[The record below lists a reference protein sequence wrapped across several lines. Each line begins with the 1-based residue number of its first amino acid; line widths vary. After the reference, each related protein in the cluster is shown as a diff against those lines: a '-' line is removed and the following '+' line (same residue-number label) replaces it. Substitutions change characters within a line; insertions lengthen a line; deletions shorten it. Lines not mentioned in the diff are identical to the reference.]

1 MPWRLKMSDA
11 RLDAPIRI
19 RAETSIAD
27 PDTCKFIVDRVVHPG
42 GPFSFD
48 RGATTDSSPL
58 IARLFTFGDI
68 THVVVAGSA
77 VSVTKMPSASWEN
90 LRRPIGAEIR
100 SQLQTGRPA
109 IVEPPRTGRND
120 AQIRA
125 AIERLLEREVNPSI
139 AAHGGRITVVD
150 LSDGV
155 LSIAMGGGCQGCASS
170 AATLRD
176 GFEMMAR
183 RVAPELDRIVDTTNH
198 AAGPAPFY
206 PNQSTTR
213 SIASPLKQTPDGEAP
228 DGQRND
234 TNPQRRNLV

>member
-1 MPWRLKMSDA
+1 MSET

-48 RGATTDSSPL
+48 RRGPTDASPL
-58 IARLFTFGDI
+58 IARLFTFDDVA
-68 THVVVAGSA
+68 HVVVAGSA
-77 VSVTKMPSASWEN
+77 VSVTKVPSASWEN

-139 AAHGGRITVVD
+139 SAHGGRITVVD
-150 LSDGV
+150 LTDGV

-170 AATLRD
+170 TATLRD
-176 GFEMMAR
+176 GFETMAR
-183 RVAPELDRIVDTTNH
+183 RVAPEIDRIVDTTNH
-198 AAGPAPFY
+198 AAGAAPFY
-206 PNQSTTR
+206 SNQSTTR
-213 SIASPLKQTPDGEAP
+213 GVASPLNRRSPSSTPQDRDPG
-228 DGQRND
+228 G
-234 TNPQRRNLV
+234 T